1 MVVDLRN
8 YKTIH
13 RDGFNYDYDGVSF
26 CHFFI
31 GKRIVASLSVVL
43 FLCRSRREEYFQVE
57 EEYAFEFCTMGCNRI
72 LSTPLARPGPNLKFE
87 MNIVSDSVY

>member
-31 GKRIVASLSVVL
+31 GKCIVASLSVVL
-43 FLCRSRREEYFQVE
+43 F
-57 EEYAFEFCTMGCNRI
+57 YAGVGGKNIFHAGGGRI
-72 LSTPLARPGPNLKFE
+72 C
-87 MNIVSDSVY
+87 I